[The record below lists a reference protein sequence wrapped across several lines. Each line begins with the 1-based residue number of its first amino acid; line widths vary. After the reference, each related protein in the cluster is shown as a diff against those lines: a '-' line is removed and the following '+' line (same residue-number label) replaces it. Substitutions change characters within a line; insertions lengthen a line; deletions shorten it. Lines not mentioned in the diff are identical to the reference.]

1 MKMPAI
7 KSCLLLAMTLL
18 TGSAVAE
25 IYKCVGPGGAAEY
38 SDQPCRAGS
47 SSEVLPDHSAVT
59 QQQRDEA
66 QHRAQQQERAA
77 DALENQREMAEQEQV
92 QRAAVPVA
100 PAPVEVVDEGATSG
114 CSDPRRVNSNCARP
128 PIYRPPVDRL
138 PGGRVRP
145 R

>member
-7 KSCLLLAMTLL
+7 KSCLLLAMTLV

-47 SSEVLPDHSAVT
+47 SSEVLPDTTAVT

-66 QHRAQQQERAA
+66 LQRAQQQERAA
-77 DALENQREMAEQEQV
+77 DALENQRTIAEQEQV
-92 QRAAVPVA
+92 QRAAVPVV
-100 PAPVEVVDEGATSG
+100 PAPVEVVDEGVTSG